1 MIISKPE
8 QRIVENGIL
17 YLFRTPE
24 QVEEDLTR
32 LTQKY
37 RKDKKNDE
45 EFKEYWRKLLS
56 ARIPVCPVCAEVGG
70 PIRKTV
76 EGEILGCDRCL
87 TIAGY
92 YETEPSD
99 DLIGLK
105 EAAEII
111 GWDPRK
117 VATYRSRGSFPE
129 PIAELAMGP
138 VWRKSQIEK
147 FKEKKN
153 A

>member
-1 MIISKPE
+1 MIKLSKPE
-8 QRIVENGIL
+8 QRVVENGIT
-17 YLFRTPE
+17 YLFRTPK

-32 LTQKY
+32 LTQRY
-37 RKDKKNDE
+37 RKENDE
-45 EFKEYWRKLLS
+45 EYKNYWRKLLS
-56 ARIPVCPVCAEVGG
+56 AKIKICPKCGQHGG
-70 PIRKTV
+70 PIRRTI
-76 EGEILGCDRCL
+76 EGEVVGCDRCL
-87 TIAGY
+87 MIGGY
-92 YETEPSD
+92 YDADE
-99 DLIGLK
+99 LIGLR

-147 FKEKKN
+147 FKEKKK